1 MNKRSTRINLGRL
14 FNRPYKFLL
23 FSSVIFASA
32 WPMAN
37 AQEQGALTPQTL
49 TPLKSPVSPT
59 TPAKELFGRAIV
71 AAQLAPESLGF
82 YANGCLAGGEALPIN
97 GEYWQAMRLSRNRNW
112 GNPALIAFLE
122 MFAKKAATVSGWP
135 GILVGDMSQ
144 PRGGPMLT
152 GHASHQVGLDADI
165 WLMPMSEKQY
175 TLAER
180 ETVSSINMVR
190 ADRLDINPDTWTDK
204 QLAVIRT
211 AALEP
216 QVQRIFV
223 NAAIKRAMCRTEV
236 GQPWMRKVR
245 PMYGH
250 DYHFHVRL
258 YCPPG
263 DNCTA
268 QEETSEGDGCDNTL
282 EWWFSDEVLKPKPV
296 IPSPTPKPPL
306 TMASLP
312 AQCRAVL
319 DANPP

>member
-1 MNKRSTRINLGRL
+1 MNNRSTRINLGRF
-14 FNRPYKFLL
+14 FNRHYKFLL
-23 FSSVIFASA
+23 ISSVICAST
-32 WPMAN
+32 WPTAN
-37 AQEQGALTPQTL
+37 AQEQGSLTPQTL
-49 TPLKSPVSPT
+49 APLKTPESPA
-59 TPAKELFGRAIV
+59 TPAKELFGRATF
-71 AAQLAPESLGF
+71 AAPLLPESVGF
-82 YANGCLAGGEALPIN
+82 YAKGCLAGGQALPIN
-97 GEYWQAMRLSRNRNW
+97 GRYWQAMRLSRNRNW
-112 GNPALIAFLE
+112 GNPALVAFLE
-122 MFAKKAATVSGWP
+122 MFAEKAATVSGWP

-165 WLMPMSEKQY
+165 WLMPMPEKQY

-204 QLAVIRT
+204 QLAVIRV

-223 NAAIKRAMCRTEV
+223 NAAIKRAMCRTEA

-258 YCPPG
+258 YCPLG

-268 QEETSEGDGCDNTL
+268 QEETSEGDGCDKSL
-282 EWWFSDEVLKPKPV
+282 DWWFSDEVLNPKPV
-296 IPSPTPKPPL
+296 IPAPAPKPPL

-312 AQCRAVL
+312 EQCRAVL